1 MSYRLCR
8 QATNWVRRLEEPVES
23 VDEGSLKARLEALHP
38 DAFGWAL
45 SCCHRNADTAREV
58 LQMVYLKVLEGRAQW
73 DGRSAFRTWLFAV
86 LRKTAADYRRRAW
99 LRSLGLTRFWINHR
113 DPEPQPDP
121 EVRAKASEAVQM
133 LRKALVRL
141 PPRQR
146 EVLHLVFYHGLT
158 VDEAA
163 GVLDVTPG
171 AARRHYERA
180 KRRLRELLPREV
192 GP

>member
-1 MSYRLCR
+1 M
-8 QATNWVRRLEEPVES
+8 ES
-23 VDEGSLKARLEALHP
+23 VDEGSLKSRLEALHP

-45 SCCHRNADTAREV
+45 GCCRRDADAAREV
-58 LQMVYLKVLEGRAQW
+58 LQMVYLKVLEGRAHW
-73 DGRSAFRTWLFAV
+73 DGHAAFRTWLFAV
-86 LRKTAADYRRRAW
+86 VRKTAADYRRRMW
-99 LRSLGLTRFWINHR
+99 LRSLGLTRFWLNRH
-113 DPEPQPDP
+113 DPDPRPDP
-121 EVRAKASEAVQM
+121 EVCAKASEAAQI
-133 LRKALVRL
+133 LRKALVLL

-146 EVLHLVFYHGLT
+146 EVLQLVFYHHLT

-180 KRRLRELLPREV
+180 KRRLHELLPREI